1 MAAAIIH
8 QRIMFALTA
17 EVSLVG
23 VLVTLLMVIVT
34 FVELNFVKYLGIALI
49 VETAGILYI
58 VLTQVITSN
67 VN

>member
-1 MAAAIIH
+1 M
-8 QRIMFALTA
+8 
-17 EVSLVG
+17 
-23 VLVTLLMVIVT
+23 LLKATHAHAKHTGTVIVT

>member
-8 QRIMFALTA
+8 QRIIFALTA